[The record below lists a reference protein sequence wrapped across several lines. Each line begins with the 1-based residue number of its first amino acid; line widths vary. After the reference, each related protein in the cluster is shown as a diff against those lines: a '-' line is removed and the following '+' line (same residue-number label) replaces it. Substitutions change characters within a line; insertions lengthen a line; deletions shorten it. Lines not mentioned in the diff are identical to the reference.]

1 MCGSLAGRVVLVT
14 GASRGIGAATALVC
28 AAQGAHVVLLARTR
42 GGLEELDDRIRAA
55 GGSATLVPMDV
66 TQGDRIDALGA
77 ALFQRFGRLDGWV
90 SCAADPG
97 LLTPASHLDPPVL
110 ARVLAVNLS
119 ANHRLIRSL
128 EPLLRAAPA
137 GRAVFLTDQTGR
149 DAAFFSAYA
158 ASKRAL
164 EALVRAWAAELRQTP
179 IRINLVDPGPTATRL
194 RAQMFPGETPSRLP
208 SPEAAAELILPLLGD
223 ACARHGETVAAEA
236 QFSA

>member
-1 MCGSLAGRVVLVT
+1 MLVT
-14 GASRGIGAATALVC
+14 GASRGIGAATAWAC
-28 AAQGAHVVLLARTR
+28 ATEGAQVVLLARTR

-55 GGSATLVPMDV
+55 GGAATLVPMDL
-66 TQGDRIDALGA
+66 TQGERIDALGA
-77 ALFQRFGRLDGWV
+77 SLFQRFGRLDGWV

-110 ARVLAVNLS
+110 ARVLAVNLI

-137 GRAVFLTDQTGR
+137 GRAVVLTDSTGR

-164 EALVRAWAAELRQTP
+164 EALVRAWAAELRQTS

-194 RAQMFPGETPSRLP
+194 RAHMFPGDKPSRLAA
-208 SPEAAAELILPLLGD
+208 PEAAAGLILPLLADG
-223 ACARHGETVAAEA
+223 CARHGETIGREA
-236 QFSA
+236 QSSA